1 MSGNNSD
8 KNNNQEIDDKRGNLT
23 MGTDN
28 MTHDHEAFIHQ
39 IRLFSG
45 LTSQELKSIDKG
57 TEVWFEKG
65 DKILAEGEH
74 DTFYVLLDGQ
84 VEVILRDGSKEAV
97 LSTYNSGDHF
107 GELPIILGWSDHSCA
122 AYASKK
128 SHLLRWNQEEF
139 WRMIYSSPALTR
151 QILNSMAKLLKTL
164 ETVLQ
169 HNQKLI
175 ALGGL
180 AAGLAHELNNPAA
193 AANRAVTQLSNS
205 IQEWRSLTQK
215 LNEQQ
220 SMTAPQW
227 SYLSKLRNDTL
238 NFTNILNKNF
248 SNSYTTDDALTQ
260 SEKEDQIIDWLESH
274 GINDGWKLASDLVNS
289 GVDIDKLNDI
299 ANNVILSKLS
309 NASSENKAIEQD
321 LLLEE
326 FLDGLML
333 RLEWIICFMRSKVA
347 LYVLVI

>member
-1 MSGNNSD
+1 
-8 KNNNQEIDDKRGNLT
+8 
-23 MGTDN
+23 
-28 MTHDHEAFIHQ
+28 
-39 IRLFSG
+39 
-45 LTSQELKSIDKG
+45 
-57 TEVWFEKG
+57 
-65 DKILAEGEH
+65 
-74 DTFYVLLDGQ
+74 
-84 VEVILRDGSKEAV
+84 
-97 LSTYNSGDHF
+97 
-107 GELPIILGWSDHSCA
+107 
-122 AYASKK
+122 
-128 SHLLRWNQEEF
+128 
-139 WRMIYSSPALTR
+139 
-151 QILNSMAKLLKTL
+151 
-164 ETVLQ
+164 
-169 HNQKLI
+169 
-175 ALGGL
+175 
-180 AAGLAHELNNPAA
+180 LNNPAA

-205 IQEWRSLTQK
+205 IQEWRSLIQK